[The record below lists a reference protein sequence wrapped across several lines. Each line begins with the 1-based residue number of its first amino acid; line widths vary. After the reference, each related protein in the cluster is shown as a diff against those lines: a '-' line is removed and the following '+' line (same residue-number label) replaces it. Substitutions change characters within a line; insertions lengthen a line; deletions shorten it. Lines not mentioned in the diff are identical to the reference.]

1 MVDVILYGIL
11 AIILLFVF
19 FAYLMLRRTVTG
31 FQEGVAEGTR
41 DGRRRR

>member
-1 MVDVILYGIL
+1 MADVILYGIL

-31 FQEGVAEGTR
+31 FKQGVEETQKR
-41 DGRRRR
+41 E

>member
-1 MVDVILYGIL
+1 MVDLILYGIL

-31 FQEGVAEGTR
+31 FKEGVEDGTR
-41 DGRRRR
+41 DGQRRR